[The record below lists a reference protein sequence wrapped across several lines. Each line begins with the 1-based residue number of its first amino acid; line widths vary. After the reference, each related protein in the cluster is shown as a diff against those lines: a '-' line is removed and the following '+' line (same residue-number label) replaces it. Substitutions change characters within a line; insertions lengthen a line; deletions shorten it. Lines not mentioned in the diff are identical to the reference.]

1 MDYRAQERASE
12 RYVIA
17 LGGNA
22 LIPPG
27 GRGTAEEQTST
38 VASAMG
44 RLAPLVAAGAQL
56 VITHGNGPQV
66 GNLLLKNELA
76 ADLVPPMPLDWC
88 VAQTQATIGLA
99 IQTALEW
106 ELRHLSVSRRVV
118 VVLTRVLVDPL
129 DPNRLRYTK
138 PIGRRVSAEDAA
150 ALADLTHHYA
160 EQPGGG
166 WRRVVPSPEP
176 AAIQEE
182 SEIRQLLE
190 GGAVVIAAGGGG
202 VPVEVG
208 EDGRLFGV
216 EAVIDKDLTASL
228 LARRLAVD
236 TLVILTDASGA
247 AINFGTRSQRLLQR
261 VTPSIL
267 RGFQSAG
274 HFSEGSMGPKVEAAL
289 RFVEAGGRRA
299 VIAGL
304 DDAAGAVAGERGT
317 QVIAR

>member
-1 MDYRAQERASE
+1 
-12 RYVIA
+12 VIA

-27 GRGTAEEQTST
+27 GSGTAEEQTRT

-44 RLAPLVAAGAQL
+44 RLAPLAAAGAHL

-66 GNLLLKNELA
+66 GNLLLKNEIA
-76 ADLVPPMPLDWC
+76 ADVVPPMPLDWC

-106 ELRHLSVSRRVV
+106 ELRRLSVVRSVV

-129 DPNRLRYTK
+129 DPKRLRYTK
-138 PIGRRVSAEDAA
+138 PIGRRLSAEQAA
-150 ALADLTHHYA
+150 AASDAGHRYA
-160 EQPGGG
+160 EQPDGG
-166 WRRVVPSPEP
+166 WLRVVPSPEP
-176 AAIQEE
+176 VQIQEE
-182 SEIRQLLE
+182 AEIRRLLE

-228 LARRLAVD
+228 LARRLSAD
-236 TLVILTDASGA
+236 TLVLLTEAPGA
-247 AINFGTRSQRLLQR
+247 AINYGTPSQRLLQR

-274 HFSEGSMGPKVEAAL
+274 HFGEGSMGPKVEASL
-289 RFVEAGGRRA
+289 RFVEGGGRRA
-299 VIAGL
+299 VIGAL
-304 DDAAGAVAGERGT
+304 DDAAAAVAGERGT
-317 QVIAR
+317 QVIGR